1 MSAVYATGKLSIAF
15 CDRCGGKNYYVD
27 LKPQVI
33 NQVVTKL
40 MVCPDCMDVDHPQ
53 LRLGRFPVY
62 DPQALRNARPD
73 LSLVASRDILWGWNP
88 LMGLSAAAS
97 IGTVT
102 VTTA

>member
-1 MSAVYATGKLSIAF
+1 MSAVYATGRLSKAF
-15 CDRCGGKNYYVD
+15 CDRCGGKNDYVD

-62 DPQALRNARPD
+62 DPQALRNTRPD
-73 LSLVASRDILWGWNP
+73 LSLVASRNTVWGFNP
-88 LMGLSAAAS
+88 VVGFAATTS
-97 IGTVT
+97 LGTVT